1 MAAATLLCVVRF
13 CLSFAAM
20 TSPPTF
26 VRLSLFVLG
35 LPFVMLASAGP
46 ARAQNAPVPAFDFGK
61 PPPEKPAV
69 EWKVQAKGGLLLTS
83 GNSQT
88 GSGLMGLESSRQQGR
103 NKLSLNGDVAYGRSR
118 LLTPIV
124 QPDPNTVPTADD
136 PMPQITTGYRRESRT
151 TTNEWHTRGRYD
163 RFITDNNSAY
173 VLGLLASEKLA
184 GKQLMGGGQVG
195 YSRQLV
201 KNQQHTLVAE
211 AGYDLSFESY
221 VPVPDKT
228 IDSVTIH
235 SARLFVGEL
244 FTLTKET
251 GFSGSIEALFNLNK
265 EGAALDSSD
274 QTGKTKGVDAF
285 KDTRI
290 VGKLGMTTILHK
302 SLSFGIGFTLKY
314 DQNPAPWPLVSG
326 APKLDPNFLPF
337 ADKVDTRTEATL
349 IYTFL

>member
-1 MAAATLLCVVRF
+1 
-13 CLSFAAM
+13 
-20 TSPPTF
+20 
-26 VRLSLFVLG
+26 
-35 LPFVMLASAGP
+35 MLASAGA
-46 ARAQNAPVPAFDFGK
+46 ARAQNAPVPAFEFAK
-61 PPPEKPAV
+61 PPAEKPAV

-88 GSGLMGLESSRQQGR
+88 GSGTAALEASRLQGR
-103 NKLSLNGDVAYGRSR
+103 NKLSLNGGVAYGRSR

-124 QPDPNTVPTADD
+124 QDVPDPAMPGMTTPVTV
-136 PMPQITTGYRRESRT
+136 GYTRESRT

-163 RFITDNNSAY
+163 RFITDNNAAY
-173 VLGLLASEKLA
+173 VVGLLASDKIA
-184 GKQLMGGGQVG
+184 GKQLVGGGQVG

-221 VPVPDKT
+221 VPVPSKT
-228 IDSVTIH
+228 LDSVTIH

-265 EGAALDSSD
+265 ETALDARD
-274 QTGKTKGVDAF
+274 ITGNTKGVGAF
-285 KDTRI
+285 KDTRL
-290 VGKLGMTTILHK
+290 VGKLGLTTTIHK
-302 SLSFGIGFTLKY
+302 SLSLALGFTLKY
-314 DQNPAPWPLVSG
+314 DQNPAPWPLVGG
-326 APKLDPNFLPF
+326 APKYVDDFLPF
-337 ADKVDTRTEATL
+337 ADKVDTLTEATL